1 MATICIH
8 LFSSVLLY
16 KVITT
21 NIQQQDNN
29 PAASSGAASVLPGN
43 TTDTDTSG
51 DGNKTNCS
59 PATAATENGDVS
71 TVQSEEMEHWNKL
84 EQVTGIK

>member
-8 LFSSVLLY
+8 QLSSVLSY

-21 NIQQQDNN
+21 NIQQQNN
-29 PAASSGAASVLPGN
+29 DPAASSGAASVLPGN

-59 PATAATENGDVS
+59 PATAATENGDVIA
-71 TVQSEEMEHWNKL
+71 VQSEEMEHWNKL
-84 EQVTGIK
+84 EQVISIK

>member
-1 MATICIH
+1 M
-8 LFSSVLLY
+8 
-16 KVITT
+16 ITP
-21 NIQQQDNN
+21 NIQQQDNDA
-29 PAASSGAASVLPGN
+29 AASSGAASVLPGN

-84 EQVTGIK
+84 EQVISIK